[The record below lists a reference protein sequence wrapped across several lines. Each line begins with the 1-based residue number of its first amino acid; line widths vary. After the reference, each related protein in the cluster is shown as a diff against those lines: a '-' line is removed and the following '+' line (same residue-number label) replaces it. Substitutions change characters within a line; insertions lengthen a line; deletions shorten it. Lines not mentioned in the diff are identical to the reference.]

1 MREAHRSFLYFP
13 RCSACRVSHS
23 RYDSNMEILN
33 QKKFASPEEEVVFL
47 RNEIARRERDFLSRS
62 KESDKADHETI
73 GKEVIKQYAEHD
85 SSIILEKKHAFPT
98 HELAESHKTIEIATN
113 KVDEIL
119 HIVHE
124 KGIRNALSVLE
135 KLDDPFL
142 TDEVHRSIVNQLRN
156 EKAIADLEV
165 GMPLWNVFTMT
176 LFEISLPRHKEEEHE
191 NTLKAIFSGMEQFYS
206 GMQTISNGKNPL
218 HYTLEIAVSNKR
230 DDIIFYVGVPNE
242 FVNLFEKQALSLFP
256 HAVLL
261 EQRNDYNIFTPEGE
275 SLVSVLTQ
283 KRHPIYPIKMY
294 DTFEKD
300 PLVVLLNAFSKIER
314 DGGGASLQIVIGGGA
329 SKYHHTYQQIIN
341 RMEDGEQVDIAI
353 RKSTLGGSLYEG
365 FRELVTSSKK
375 EGAYESHKDIDA
387 TLIELFQT
395 KIASPILNTNIRLV
409 VSAINEEKANRIMN
423 ELESSFHQFQNT
435 KGNQLVSKRLRGMN
449 KTRELKAFSFREY
462 SSSRATPL
470 SIAEL
475 STIIH
480 FPGEGVESSP
490 QFKQSRAKHASA
502 PVDMPTHGT
511 LIGENIFRNVSRKI
525 FITPEDRLRHF
536 YVIGQT
542 GTGKTTLLKNM
553 IVQDIQE
560 GAGVCMID
568 PHGTDIVDVLSAI
581 PPERMDD
588 VIYFDPA
595 NMETTMGLN
604 MLEYDVRFPEQKTF
618 VVNELFSIFQKLYG
632 ANPESM
638 GPMFEQYF
646 RNATLL
652 VLDDPESGST
662 LLDISRVMADA
673 DYRALKLKKATNPVV
688 IQFWQQIATK
698 AGGEAS
704 LENIVP
710 YIVSKFDVFTA
721 NDYMRPIIG
730 QQKSSFNFRDVMDS
744 KKILLVN
751 LSKGRLG
758 EINAN
763 LIGMI
768 IVGKILMAAL
778 SRVDDITKGFPPF
791 YLYIDEFQ
799 NVTTNSISSILS
811 EARKYKLGLTIAHQ
825 FIAQIDEKIR
835 DSVFGNVGSIAAF
848 RVGTDDA
855 EVLAKQ
861 FEPVFTGN
869 DLMNIENR
877 SAYVRLL
884 SNGSPTPPF
893 SIHTMKP
900 NDVDMEYVQQMI
912 EFSTLKYGTSRSIVD
927 AEIRSRYMA

>member
-1 MREAHRSFLYFP
+1 M
-13 RCSACRVSHS
+13 
-23 RYDSNMEILN
+23 N
-33 QKKFASPEEEVVFL
+33 QKKFSSPEEEIAFL
-47 RNEIARRERDFLSRS
+47 RNEIARREQTLVARS
-62 KESDKADHETI
+62 KEVDHADRETI
-73 GKEVIKQYAEHD
+73 VKTVMREYNEHD
-85 SSIILEKKHAFPT
+85 PSVILEKHHVLPAQA
-98 HELAESHKTIEIATN
+98 LAESHQNVEVASH
-113 KVDEIL
+113 KVDEIMS
-119 HIVHE
+119 IAHE

-135 KLDDPFL
+135 RMKDPFL
-142 TDEVHRSIVNQLRN
+142 TDEVHRHMVNMLRS
-156 EKAIADLEV
+156 ESKVADLDEK
-165 GMPLWNVFTMT
+165 GSLWKVLSMS
-176 LFEISLPRHKEEEHE
+176 LYEISLPRNKDDEHE
-191 NTLKAIFSGMEQFYS
+191 NDLKTIFSGMEQFYA
-206 GMQTISNGKNPL
+206 GMQTISQGKDPR
-218 HYTLEIAVSNKR
+218 HYTIEIAVSDKR
-230 DDIIFYVGVPNE
+230 DDIIFYVAVPNE

-256 HAVLL
+256 HAVIAL
-261 EQRNDYNIFTPEGE
+261 QQNDYNIFVGGG
-275 SLVSVLTQ
+275 VSMISTLAQ
-283 KRHPIYPIKMY
+283 KKHPIYPLKMH
-294 DTFEKD
+294 DKFEKD
-300 PLVVLLNAFSKIER
+300 PLAVLLNAFSKIER
-314 DGGGASLQIVIGGGA
+314 DGGGASLQIVISGGA
-329 SKYHHTYQQIIN
+329 SKYQYTYGGIVK
-341 RMEDGEQVDIAI
+341 RMQDGEKVDVAI
-353 RKSTLGGSLYEG
+353 RKSTIGGEIFEG
-365 FRELVTSSKK
+365 LKDFITTASKK
-375 EGAYESHKDIDA
+375 DGELEPHRENDSEK
-387 TLIELFQT
+387 IELFNE
-395 KIASPILNTNIRLV
+395 KLASPILATNIRLA
-409 VSAINEEKANRIMN
+409 VSALSEVRATQILT

-435 KGNQLVSKRLRGMN
+435 KGNQLIFNRPGGMSKG
-449 KTRELKAFSFREY
+449 RELKAFSFREFNA
-462 SSSRATPL
+462 SKATPL
-470 SIAEL
+470 SLTEL

-480 FPGEGVESSP
+480 FPSEGVESSP
-490 QFKQSRAKHASA
+490 QFKQSRAKHAPA
-502 PVDMPTHGT
+502 PVDMPNHGT
-511 LIGENIFRNVSRKI
+511 LLGVNDFRNTKKDI
-525 FITPEDRLRHF
+525 YITPEDRLRHF

-588 VIYFDPA
+588 VIYFDPS
-595 NMETTMGLN
+595 NMERAIGLN

-632 ANPESM
+632 GVPESM

-652 VLDDPESGST
+652 VLEDPDSGST

-673 DYRALKLKKATNPVV
+673 EYRAYKLSKATNPVV
-688 IQFWQQIATK
+688 KQFWTSIATK

-730 QQKSSFNFRDVMDS
+730 QQKSSFNFREVMDS

-778 SRVDDITKGFPPF
+778 SRVDDMSKGFPPF

-825 FIAQIDEKIR
+825 FIAQLDEKIR

-848 RVGTDDA
+848 RVGSEDS
-855 EVLAKQ
+855 EVLSKQ
-861 FEPVFTGN
+861 FEPIFTAS

-877 SAYVRLL
+877 NAYVKLL
-884 SNGSPTPPF
+884 SDGSPTTPF
-893 SIHTMKP
+893 SMHTMKP
-900 NDVDMEYVQQMI
+900 HETDMEYAKQMI
-912 EFSTLKYGTSRSIVD
+912 EFSTLKYGTPRDIVD
-927 AEIRSRYMA
+927 AEIKARYLS